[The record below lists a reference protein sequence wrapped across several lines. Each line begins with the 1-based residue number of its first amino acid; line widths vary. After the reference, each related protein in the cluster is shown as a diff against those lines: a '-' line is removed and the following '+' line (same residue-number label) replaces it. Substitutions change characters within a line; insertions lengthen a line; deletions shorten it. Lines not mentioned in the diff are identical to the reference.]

1 MEDQA
6 PETEVETVET
16 ETVFDMQSIDRKY
29 FPPNDMENAGLEINR
44 IVEGAGEDNVVFNF
58 DPNDAETISDGFG
71 LCIVPNTRR
80 EAGKGTVTYGV
91 TVAAIPDPTTVL
103 AHEKGEEFL
112 RSLCI
117 DSLVAKIAN
126 SARVRPDG
134 SSGTLPTTITDFM
147 ERRSSKGEGLKTY
160 TELSSHFVKALR
172 KKGLK
177 LINAQLLRSCL
188 QSATFAEEQF
198 EKITQEQWVQVLDL
212 MIAKAGDDNL
222 DPAILNDWKDK
233 RDQFEIET
241 VDEVDFNDLGD
252 LV

>member
-1 MEDQA
+1 MEDQN
-6 PETEVETVET
+6 ETITTNDVEEVVQ
-16 ETVFDMQSIDRKY
+16 FDMQSIDRQY
-29 FPPNDMENAGLEINR
+29 FAPNEQENAGLEINR
-44 IVEGAGEDNVVFNF
+44 IIEGAGRENVVFNF
-58 DPNDAETISDGFG
+58 DPEDAETINDGFG

-80 EAGKGTVTYGV
+80 EQGKGTVTYGV

-112 RSLCI
+112 RTLCI
-117 DSLVAKIAN
+117 DTLVAKIAN

-134 SSGTLPTTITDFM
+134 SSGTLPVTITDFM

-212 MIAKAGDDNL
+212 MIAKADEEKL

-233 RDQFEIET
+233 RDSFDIET